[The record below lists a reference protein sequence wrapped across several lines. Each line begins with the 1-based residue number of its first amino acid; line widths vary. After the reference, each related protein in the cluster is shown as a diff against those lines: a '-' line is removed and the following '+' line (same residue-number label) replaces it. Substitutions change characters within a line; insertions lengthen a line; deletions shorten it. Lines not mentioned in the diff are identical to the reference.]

1 LKKLYPNE
9 LRRPKGHFSP
19 LLFNYIQERNP
30 WPIVWWSAA
39 FPGSGHL
46 ILCKNLTGALLMLW
60 EFFINA
66 KAHINEAIVLSMIGE
81 FELAKTVLDT
91 RWFLLYISV
100 YIFAMWDCY
109 TTAVDLNK
117 YSKLADRLNSP
128 ILPFKISGLEIN
140 YLDYRKPWSGA
151 IWSFLTPGVG
161 SIYCNRLS
169 IGFFVLIC
177 FISTVYYSNLLPGVH
192 LTFEGNTNLAAAVMN
207 PQWFINLPSILLF
220 SVSSTY
226 HDILFTNE
234 LFKVEQSRYLADHFQ
249 PLSFNMPKTENT
261 GDSMHFISTFSHS
274 AFLELA
280 LSDLEQNGIG
290 KGNIFAAPLDKYS
303 NNGQDVKMAHQEG
316 ASKYELSFIFAAIFM
331 LLGSIYGFILAW
343 GPIIWAA
350 IGLVIG
356 ATLGLVTSYFIK
368 KADWHQKKGQTEVIL
383 IVECEKQQSEV
394 VEQILWQH
402 KALGLTKTS

>member
-1 LKKLYPNE
+1 
-9 LRRPKGHFSP
+9 
-19 LLFNYIQERNP
+19 
-30 WPIVWWSAA
+30 
-39 FPGSGHL
+39 
-46 ILCKNLTGALLMLW
+46 MLW

-66 KAHINEAIVLSMIGE
+66 KTHINEAIVLSMIGE

-100 YIFAMWDCY
+100 YIFTMWDCY

-117 YSKLADRLNSP
+117 YSKLADRLDSP

-192 LTFEGNTNLAAAVMN
+192 LTFEGNTKLAATV
-207 PQWFINLPSILLF
+207 
-220 SVSSTY
+220 
-226 HDILFTNE
+226 H
-234 LFKVEQSRYLADHFQ
+234 
-249 PLSFNMPKTENT
+249 
-261 GDSMHFISTFSHS
+261 
-274 AFLELA
+274 
-280 LSDLEQNGIG
+280 
-290 KGNIFAAPLDKYS
+290 S
-303 NNGQDVKMAHQEG
+303 NNCQDVKMAHQEG
-316 ASKYELSFIFAAIFM
+316 ASKYELSFILAAIFM

-350 IGLVIG
+350 IGLAVG
-356 ATLGLVTSYFIK
+356 AILGLVTPYFLK
-368 KADWHQKKGQTEVIL
+368 KADWYQKKGQTEVIL
-383 IVECEKQQSEV
+383 IVECENQQSEV